1 MAGPIIP
8 ILKKVAVA
16 LVSDKKGRKWLL
28 GIILGVLFIVLMPI
42 IAVLGIFSGGID
54 LNMDGLL
61 DKVYEQ
67 QAKMEVVVAEIEETM
82 LEDGFTQTQ
91 VEEAQTLYVF
101 ALHDE
106 AEEDGF
112 VERLIGCFTI
122 ADQTD
127 EELVSAVNTEFG
139 KDIKT
144 EDFQN
149 AVAEFRDTQVSNE
162 S

>member
-1 MAGPIIP
+1 MAAPIIP

-122 ADQTD
+122 EAQTD

-149 AVAEFRDTQVSNE
+149 AVAEFRDTQVSDE
-162 S
+162 

>member
-1 MAGPIIP
+1 MAAPIIP
-8 ILKKVAVA
+8 ILKKIAVA
-16 LVSDKKGRKWLL
+16 LVSDKKGRNWLL
-28 GIILGVLFIVLMPI
+28 GILCGILFIIIMPI

-54 LNMDGLL
+54 LNMDGLF

-67 QAKMEVVVAEIEETM
+67 QAKMEVVAAEIEEEM
-82 LEDGFTQTQ
+82 LNAGFTQTQ

-106 AEEDGF
+106 GEEDGF
-112 VERLIGCFTI
+112 VLRLVECFEVE
-122 ADQTD
+122 QTD

-139 KDIKT
+139 KDIKC

-149 AVAEFRDTQVSNE
+149 AVQEFRDTQVSDE
-162 S
+162 W

>member
-1 MAGPIIP
+1 MAAPIIP
-8 ILKKVAVA
+8 IIKKIAVA

-28 GIILGVLFIVLMPI
+28 GIILGVLFLLLMPI

-54 LNMDGLL
+54 INRDGLF
-61 DKVYEQ
+61 DKIYEQ
-67 QAKMEVVVAEIEETM
+67 QAKMEVVVQEIEDEM
-82 LEDGFTQTQ
+82 LNAGYTQAQ

-122 ADQTD
+122 EDQTD

-139 KDIKT
+139 KDIKC

-149 AVAEFRDTQVSNE
+149 AVQEFRDTQVSDE
-162 S
+162 

>member
-1 MAGPIIP
+1 MAAPIIP

-28 GIILGVLFIVLMPI
+28 GVILGITFIILMPI
-42 IAVLGIFSGGID
+42 IALLGIFSGGLD
-54 LNMDGLL
+54 LNLDGIY
-61 DKVYEQ
+61 DKIHEQ
-67 QAKMEVVVAEIEETM
+67 QAKMEIVAQDIEDEM
-82 LEDGFTQTQ
+82 LNAGYTQQ
-91 VEEAQTLYVF
+91 EVQEAQTLYIF

-112 VERLIGCFTI
+112 VLRLVGCFE

-127 EELVSAVNTEFG
+127 EELVQKVNTEFG
-139 KDIKT
+139 KEITT

-149 AVAEFRDTQVSNE
+149 AVQEFRDTQVSDE
-162 S
+162 

>member
-1 MAGPIIP
+1 MAAPIIP
-8 ILKKVAVA
+8 ILKKIAVA
-16 LVSDKKGRKWLL
+16 LVSDKKGRNWLL
-28 GIILGVLFIVLMPI
+28 GILCGILFIIIMPI

-54 LNMDGLL
+54 LNMDGLF

-67 QAKMEVVVAEIEETM
+67 QAKMEVVAAEIEEEM
-82 LEDGFTQTQ
+82 LNAGFTQTQ

-106 AEEDGF
+106 GEEEGF
-112 VERLIGCFTI
+112 VLRLVGCFTVEE
-122 ADQTD
+122 QTD

-149 AVAEFRDTQVSNE
+149 AVAGFRDIQVSDE

>member
-1 MAGPIIP
+1 MAAPIIP

-67 QAKMEVVVAEIEETM
+67 QAKMEVVVQEIEDEM
-82 LEDGFTQTQ
+82 LSAGYTQAQ

-122 ADQTD
+122 EDQTD

-139 KDIKT
+139 KDIKC

-149 AVAEFRDTQVSNE
+149 AVQEFRDTQVSDE
-162 S
+162 

>member
-1 MAGPIIP
+1 MAAPIIP
-8 ILKKVAVA
+8 IIKKIAVA

-28 GIILGVLFIVLMPI
+28 GIILGVLFLILMPI

-54 LNMDGLL
+54 LNTDGLF
-61 DKVYEQ
+61 DKLYEQ
-67 QAKMEVVVAEIEETM
+67 QAKMEVVVQEIEDEM
-82 LEDGFTQTQ
+82 LKAGYTEVQ

-106 AEEDGF
+106 GEGDGF
-112 VERLIGCFTI
+112 VLRLVGCFE

-127 EELVSAVNTEFG
+127 EELVQKVNTEFG
-139 KDIKT
+139 KEITT

-149 AVAEFRDTQVSNE
+149 AVQEFRDTQVSDE
-162 S
+162 

>member
-1 MAGPIIP
+1 MAAPIIP

-54 LNMDGLL
+54 LNIDGLF

-82 LEDGFTQTQ
+82 LEDGFKQTQ

>member
-1 MAGPIIP
+1 MAAPIIP

-28 GIILGVLFIVLMPI
+28 GIILGVMFLLLMPI

-54 LNMDGLL
+54 INTDGLF
-61 DKVYEQ
+61 DKVYVQ
-67 QAKMEVVVAEIEETM
+67 QAKMEVVVQEIEDEM
-82 LEDGFTQTQ
+82 LNAGYTQTQ

-106 AEEDGF
+106 GEEDGF
-112 VERLIGCFTI
+112 VLRLVGCFTTEE
-122 ADQTD
+122 QTD

-149 AVAEFRDTQVSNE
+149 AVQEFRDTQVSDE

>member
-1 MAGPIIP
+1 MAAPIIP

-54 LNMDGLL
+54 LNMDSLF

-67 QAKMEVVVAEIEETM
+67 QAKMEVVVAEIAETM

-122 ADQTD
+122 EAQTD

-149 AVAEFRDTQVSNE
+149 AVAEFRDTQVSDE
-162 S
+162 